1 MRRNPE
7 SRSRQLV
14 CRTHARVLAIA
25 LTSLAIACGE
35 AKRATPPDASTNLEP
50 AGVTSQAIGPGEA
63 YLPVPDGRTWYKKT
77 GAGAGTPVI
86 LLHGGP
92 GYNSFYLKSLEA
104 LGDDRPVIRY
114 DQLGGGRSGPMTD
127 TSQMTIAHFVRE
139 LDSLRTALGYDR
151 VHLLGHSW
159 GTILGFEYYR
169 AHPQHVA
176 SLTLASAA
184 LDIPTW
190 ERNARRLVGTLSD
203 SAQRAIKV
211 REAEQKFD
219 APDYQQAL
227 EEFYG
232 KYVWRHPVEA
242 DLDSTIRMAN
252 MQIYNYMQGPS
263 EFTITGTLKTY
274 DVTPLLRT
282 IRVPT
287 LYTVG
292 EFDEADPP
300 TIRRFASLTPGAT
313 VEVIPGAA
321 HITTWDNP
329 EATLRVVRRF
339 LRGVDSLTGATPEPP
354 ETL

>member
-1 MRRNPE
+1 M
-7 SRSRQLV
+7 
-14 CRTHARVLAIA
+14 
-25 LTSLAIACGE
+25 SLAIGCGE
-35 AKRATPPDASTNLEP
+35 AKRATPPDTTANLQP
-50 AGVTSQAIGPGEA
+50 AGDTAPTIGPGEA
-63 YLPVPDGRTWYKKT
+63 YLPVPDGSIWYKKT
-77 GAGAGTPVI
+77 GAGTGTPVI

-139 LDSLRTALGYDR
+139 LDSLRSALGYGR

-169 AHPQHVA
+169 AHPDHVV

-190 ERNARRLVGTLSD
+190 ERNTRRLVGTLSD
-203 SAQRAIKV
+203 SAQRAIKM

-227 EEFYG
+227 EEFYS

-242 DLDSTIRMAN
+242 DLDSTIRLAN

-274 DVTPLLRT
+274 DVRPLLGT

-287 LYTVG
+287 LYTAG

-300 TIRRFASLTPGAT
+300 TIRRFASLTPGAR

-329 EATLRVVRRF
+329 EAMLRVVREF
-339 LRGVDSLTGATPEPP
+339 LRAVDSRARGSSAEPP
-354 ETL
+354 SL

>member
-1 MRRNPE
+1 MGLNLGSRHRR
-7 SRSRQLV
+7 V
-14 CRTHARVLAIA
+14 TCHAHSRVLSIA
-25 LTSLAIACGE
+25 LTSFSIACTE
-35 AKRATPPDASTNLEP
+35 TKHATPPTAIKAEP
-50 AGVTSQAIGPGEA
+50 AGATSPTLGAGEA
-63 YLPVPDGRTWYKKT
+63 YLPVADGRIWYKKT
-77 GAGAGTPVI
+77 GTGTGTPVI

-114 DQLGGGRSGPMTD
+114 DQLGGGKSGPMTD

-139 LDSLRTALGYDR
+139 LDSLRVALGYDR
-151 VHLLGHSW
+151 VHIVGHSW

-203 SAQRAIKV
+203 SSQRAIRV

-227 EEFYG
+227 AEFYD
-232 KYVWRHPVEA
+232 KYVWRHPVAA
-242 DLDSTIRMAN
+242 DLDSTLKTAN
-252 MQIYNYMQGPS
+252 MKVYNHMQGPS

-274 DVTPLLRT
+274 DVTPLLGT
-282 IRVPT
+282 IKVPT

-321 HITTWDNP
+321 HVTTWDNP
-329 EATLRVVRRF
+329 EAMLRVVRRF
-339 LRGVDSLTGATPEPP
+339 LRSVDTKELRADS
-354 ETL
+354 

>member
-1 MRRNPE
+1 MGRNPE
-7 SRSRQLV
+7 SPNRQAVGRRRPRMLSV
-14 CRTHARVLAIA
+14 A
-25 LTSLAIACGE
+25 LMSLAIACGE
-35 AKRATPPDASTNLEP
+35 AKRATPPNATNLEP
-50 AGVTSQAIGPGEA
+50 AAATSPAIGPGEA
-63 YLPVPDGRTWYKKT
+63 YLPVPDGRIWYKKT

-92 GYNSFYLKSLEA
+92 GYNSFYLKSLDA

-139 LDSLRTALGYDR
+139 LDSLRAALGYDR

-203 SAQRAIKV
+203 SAQRAIRV

-219 APDYQQAL
+219 APDYQHAL
-227 EEFYG
+227 EEFYD
-232 KYVWRHPVEA
+232 KYVWRHPVQA

-329 EATLRVVRRF
+329 EAMLRVVRRF
-339 LRGVDSLTGATPEPP
+339 LRGADSRAGATPAPP
-354 ETL
+354 GSL

>member
-1 MRRNPE
+1 M
-7 SRSRQLV
+7 
-14 CRTHARVLAIA
+14 
-25 LTSLAIACGE
+25 SLASACGE
-35 AKRATPPDASTNLEP
+35 AKRATPPDATTNLEP

-63 YLPVPDGRTWYKKT
+63 YLAVPGGRIWYKKT
-77 GAGAGTPVI
+77 GAGTGTPVI

-104 LGDDRPVIRY
+104 LGDDRSVIRY

-139 LDSLRTALGYDR
+139 LDSLRAALGYDR
-151 VHLLGHSW
+151 VHLVGHSW

-203 SAQRAIKV
+203 SAQRAIRV

-242 DLDSTIRMAN
+242 DLDSTIRLAN

-321 HITTWDNP
+321 HVTTWDNR
-329 EATLRVVRRF
+329 EAMLSVVRRF
-339 LRGVDSLTGATPEPP
+339 LRGVDSRAGATPEPP
-354 ETL
+354 ESP